1 MYGPP
6 PLELSIADAEST
18 SKQLANE
25 MLALSKLN
33 WNNTRFDGGQPIT
46 VRAARRVCC
55 TSITSRSGG
64 GEIGSTTVDQNNE
77 HGRHRAPWP
86 RSLVHTLSTRAAD
99 ARLRLLD
106 GHADLVLRD
115 RRRNPWPQALTSDHD
130 KRADHD

>member
-55 TSITSRSGG
+55 TSITSRSVGARLAALQSIRTTSTEDIVRHG
-64 GEIGSTTVDQNNE
+64 LEALSIRFRPAPLTRDCACLTATRILSYEIGDAIR
-77 HGRHRAPWP
+77 GRKP
-86 RSLVHTLSTRAAD
+86 
-99 ARLRLLD
+99 
-106 GHADLVLRD
+106 
-115 RRRNPWPQALTSDHD
+115 
-130 KRADHD
+130 